1 VAPDA
6 FDVGSGEQP
15 FHLILKFLSYQI
27 VFQNRYDQD
36 FPELWHGLVSKNP
49 AVNNFCSGEQR
60 GDRHCEDGECQ
71 KGEAYTDI
79 ATSWEKTDSREFRW
93 VHWHVIRLR
102 VYGSRGG
109 GLRVPCRRQ
118 RLADR
123 LRFFIPCTALTGC
136 QGRLAIRAKPS

>member
-1 VAPDA
+1 MAPDA

-93 VHWHVIRLR
+93 VHWHVILVIP
-102 VYGSRGG
+102 VYVCVSTAVEEAACEFLAGVRGW
-109 GLRVPCRRQ
+109 L
-118 RLADR
+118 
-123 LRFFIPCTALTGC
+123 TA
-136 QGRLAIRAKPS
+136 